1 MQPQGFIRKR
11 RIGELLADQGIIGST
26 ELERALGEQKRTGK
40 RIGETMVIL
49 NFLSESELAQGLS
62 SQLGFPFLNLDQTE
76 ISPEAL
82 LLVPE
87 SLARKYLVVPV
98 QVERKHLTVAMVDP
112 LSYEAINDLVFC
124 CGYSVRPVISTPR
137 DILRTINRFY
147 HVEGFS
153 DDIAKIQREGEF
165 GFDSPNRLDNNQA
178 DELARSIQH
187 APVVRMVNG
196 ILDRAIHS
204 KASDIHL
211 EPRDQHMVV
220 RFRVDGLLQR
230 VITLPKWSHGPL
242 TSRIKVLSKLDI
254 AEKRLPQDG
263 TFRVPLKGQG
273 IDIRVATLPTQYG
286 EKVVMRILDSSQS
299 SPSLDGLGFSDNAWE
314 KIKRQLSHRSGIIL
328 VTGPT
333 GCGKTTTLYAMI
345 NALRDESNNIVTVE
359 DPIEYCFEGINQT
372 QVNPEIGLSFATC
385 LRSILRQDPNI
396 ILLGEIRDLETAEV
410 AFRAAMTGHLVLS
423 TLHTRDAASSVIR
436 LIDLGV
442 PPYLVS
448 SLLVGVIAQR
458 LVRSLCS
465 FCRIEDVPGPSLLL
479 RLGLQEKNLENY
491 SFYRGQGCQ
500 GCGEQGYKGRLGL
513 FEIMELGPRIRDLI
527 LKGCSG
533 VELRE
538 EAISQGMSNL
548 GEEGL
553 KKVKTGQTSL
563 SELYRVI
570 DVENHMPVYCQGCG
584 ETLSSHFRS
593 CPLCGLSLNFSC
605 RICGKTLRS
614 HWKICPYCSG
624 QPG

>member
-1 MQPQGFIRKR
+1 
-11 RIGELLADQGIIGST
+11 
-26 ELERALGEQKRTGK
+26 
-40 RIGETMVIL
+40 
-49 NFLSESELAQGLS
+49 
-62 SQLGFPFLNLDQTE
+62 
-76 ISPEAL
+76 
-82 LLVPE
+82 
-87 SLARKYLVVPV
+87 
-98 QVERKHLTVAMVDP
+98 
-112 LSYEAINDLVFC
+112 
-124 CGYSVRPVISTPR
+124 
-137 DILRTINRFY
+137 
-147 HVEGFS
+147 
-153 DDIAKIQREGEF
+153 
-165 GFDSPNRLDNNQA
+165 
-178 DELARSIQH
+178 
-187 APVVRMVNG
+187 
-196 ILDRAIHS
+196 
-204 KASDIHL
+204 
-211 EPRDQHMVV
+211 
-220 RFRVDGLLQR
+220 
-230 VITLPKWSHGPL
+230 
-242 TSRIKVLSKLDI
+242 
-254 AEKRLPQDG
+254 
-263 TFRVPLKGQG
+263 
-273 IDIRVATLPTQYG
+273 
-286 EKVVMRILDSSQS
+286 
-299 SPSLDGLGFSDNAWE
+299 LGFSDNALE